1 MKWIDSFTFVMRSSI
16 TALREK
22 VEDPERM
29 LHQLI
34 CDMEEELTA
43 VRTSVA
49 ETVADEIQLARQVEQ
64 AREAADTWAER
75 AAAALR
81 RGDEATARSALEQKL
96 RHEERVSTLQ
106 ETYEVQQEQTSKLQ
120 SAYRDLED
128 KIRQA
133 RHKRTLLVAR
143 LSRAATST
151 KINNAL
157 DRAEGT
163 SAFAEFSRLER
174 KVDRAEAMS
183 DAYDRL
189 EGRDPDAEALAA
201 RFAADEH
208 RQRLETEFAALKES
222 LTENA
227 T

>member
-1 MKWIDSFTFVMRSSI
+1 MTWIDSFTFVMRSSI

-34 CDMEEELTA
+34 CDMEEELAA
-43 VRTSVA
+43 VRASVA
-49 ETVADEIQLARQVEQ
+49 ETLADEIQLARQVEQ
-64 AREAADTWAER
+64 TREQADQWGARAET
-75 AAAALR
+75 ALK
-81 RGDEATARSALEQKL
+81 RGDETGAKSAIEQKL
-96 RHEERVSTLQ
+96 KLEERVGVLQ
-106 ETYEVQQEQTSKLQ
+106 ESFEIQQVQTAKLQ

-133 RHKRTLLVAR
+133 RHKRTILVAR
-143 LSRAATST
+143 LSRAESASR
-151 KINNAL
+151 INNAL

-174 KVDRAEAMS
+174 RVERAEAVS

-189 EGRDPDAEALAA
+189 EGRDPDADALAA
-201 RFAADEH
+201 RFAADE
-208 RQRLETEFAALKES
+208 RRELLEAEFAALKERV
-222 LTENA
+222 TQP
-227 T
+227 

>member
-29 LHQLI
+29 LHQLV
-34 CDMEEELTA
+34 CDMEEELSA

-64 AREAADTWAER
+64 TRRQADQWADR
-75 AAAALR
+75 AAAACQ
-81 RGDEATARSALEQKL
+81 RGDEVTAKSALEQKL
-96 RHEERVSTLQ
+96 RLEERVSTLQ
-106 ETYEVQQEQTSKLQ
+106 QTYEQQQEQTSRLQ

-143 LSRAATST
+143 LSRASTAT
-151 KINNAL
+151 K
-157 DRAEGT
+157 
-163 SAFAEFSRLER
+163 
-174 KVDRAEAMS
+174 
-183 DAYDRL
+183 
-189 EGRDPDAEALAA
+189 
-201 RFAADEH
+201 
-208 RQRLETEFAALKES
+208 
-222 LTENA
+222 
-227 T
+227 

>member
-16 TALREK
+16 TAIRDK

-34 CDMEEELTA
+34 CDMEDELAA
-43 VRTSVA
+43 VRKSVA
-49 ETVADEIQLARQVEQ
+49 ETLADEIQLARQVEQ
-64 AREAADTWAER
+64 TREQADEWAKR
-75 AAAALR
+75 AETALK
-81 RGDEATARSALEQKL
+81 RGDESTAKSAIEQKL
-96 RHEERVSTLQ
+96 RLEERVATLQ
-106 ETYEVQQEQTSKLQ
+106 ETYEMQQEQTSKLQ

-143 LSRAATST
+143 LSRAASAS

-157 DRAEGT
+157 DRADGT
-163 SAFAEFSRLER
+163 SAFAEFSRLEQ
-174 KVDRAEAMS
+174 KVERAEAMS

-189 EGRDPDAEALAA
+189 EGRDPDADALAA
-201 RFAADEH
+201 KFDADE
-208 RQRLETEFAALKES
+208 RRERLEAEFAALKDRV
-222 LTENA
+222 TETA